1 MCEAEIGPSDI
12 FFRKLCIS
20 SQCVAANIL
29 FWPPCFA
36 HLFLKLF
43 SWIPARLRCGPMI
56 LPSLQPR
63 RLLPLDFDMLL
74 QKLKQR
80 CCLNNWTHK
89 HFKSIR
95 VEHNTTMH
103 CWFTCNTHYELTP
116 QCFANTM
123 LFGTTMPSKATPVKS
138 NVGAQTAPKK
148 INYTP
153 CQ

>member
-1 MCEAEIGPSDI
+1 MCEEEIGPSDI

-20 SQCVAANIL
+20 SQCDAAHIL
-29 FWPPCFA
+29 FWSPCFA
-36 HLFLKLF
+36 LLFLKLD

-63 RLLPLDFDMLL
+63 RLLPQDFDMLL

-89 HFKSIR
+89 HFKSIW

-103 CWFTCNTHYELTP
+103 CWFTCNTHYELTMHGGL
-116 QCFANTM
+116 NV
-123 LFGTTMPSKATPVKS
+123 FGTTMPSLAPPVRQKCGCAKAPQQ
-138 NVGAQTAPKK
+138 N
-148 INYTP
+148 N
-153 CQ
+153 